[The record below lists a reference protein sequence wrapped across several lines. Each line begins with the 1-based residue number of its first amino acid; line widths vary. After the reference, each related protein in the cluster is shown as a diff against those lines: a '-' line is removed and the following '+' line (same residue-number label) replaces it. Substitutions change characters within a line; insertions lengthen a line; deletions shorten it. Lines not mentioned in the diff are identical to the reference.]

1 MLLLRPDS
9 RSGALGLLHGPEG
22 VPSSLSAAQGQ
33 RARGRVPAHVAW
45 WTRRQFPGGSVR
57 TPTASVAGQ

>member
-22 VPSSLSAAQGQ
+22 VPSSLSAALGAVGT
-33 RARGRVPAHVAW
+33 RTGSRPRGLVDAETV
-45 WTRRQFPGGSVR
+45 PGGGERLHPDSF
-57 TPTASVAGQ
+57 GGW